1 MAARRTLTQQE
12 VAERFEIK
20 VQLVRDL
27 MKDLS
32 KKKSSGIIKKKEA
45 ELRKD
50 QQQAAVV
57 SCIAQQINAKKS
69 IQSVKTIRERVS

>member
-1 MAARRTLTQQE
+1 M
-12 VAERFEIK
+12 VK

-50 QQQAAVV
+50 QQ
-57 SCIAQQINAKKS
+57 
-69 IQSVKTIRERVS
+69 

>member
-1 MAARRTLTQQE
+1 M
-12 VAERFEIK
+12 AERFGVK

-32 KKKSSGIIKKKEA
+32 RKRGSGTIKKKES

-50 QQQAAVV
+50 QQQAAVT
-57 SCIAQQINAKKS
+57 SFIAQ
-69 IQSVKTIRERVS
+69 

>member
-12 VAERFEIK
+12 VAERFGVK

-32 KKKSSGIIKKKEA
+32 KKKGSGIIKKKEA
-45 ELRKD
+45 ELR
-50 QQQAAVV
+50 
-57 SCIAQQINAKKS
+57 
-69 IQSVKTIRERVS
+69 

>member
-1 MAARRTLTQQE
+1 M
-12 VAERFEIK
+12 VK

-50 QQQAAVV
+50 QQQAAVA
-57 SCIAQQINAKKS
+57 SYIAQLISAKKS
-69 IQSVKTIRERVS
+69 I